1 MPLGNH
7 LARLELLIIHEHLK
21 FGIALK
27 KLADVT
33 YHVTTKRRRGGP
45 WRLSSVEHEIMKE
58 VYDRVAYCWAAVIFF
73 ASLPLFAKG
82 IQLTSRRRIRIP
94 DLVALWP

>member
-1 MPLGNH
+1 M
-7 LARLELLIIHEHLK
+7 A
-21 FGIALK
+21 
-27 KLADVT
+27 V
-33 YHVTTKRRRGGP
+33 
-45 WRLSSVEHEIMKE
+45 VEHEIMRE

-73 ASLPLFAKG
+73 ALLPLFAKG

>member
-1 MPLGNH
+1 M
-7 LARLELLIIHEHLK
+7 A
-21 FGIALK
+21 
-27 KLADVT
+27 V
-33 YHVTTKRRRGGP
+33 
-45 WRLSSVEHEIMKE
+45 VEHEIMRE

-73 ASLPLFAKG
+73 ALLPLFAKV